1 MKASPC
7 LVRFVYNKFMW
18 FFVKKGIAVSGVA
31 GICLGFAYLVE
42 SYYVQ
47 GETKLVDLM
56 LVPVDFVNKIFA

>member
-1 MKASPC
+1 
-7 LVRFVYNKFMW
+7 MW

-42 SYYVQ
+42 SYYIQ